1 MEVDDMIYISDDEAP
16 AAEPTSPGVCHEDV
30 YEDFVAFVGEVEK
43 DLEEQI
49 LKDPTPAPMG
59 TTMMADAAETDP
71 TGEAATKACTMS
83 GDATAEPTGE
93 AVTGDA
99 AEAEPVGEATA
110 DTGASKKDA
119 PAVAVNLVTA
129 PGELD
134 VHNFQVGFWAEY

>member
-1 MEVDDMIYISDDEAP
+1 MIYISDDEAP

-59 TTMMADAAETDP
+59 T
-71 TGEAATKACTMS
+71 TMS

-134 VHNFQVGFWAEY
+134 VHNFQVGFCAEY